1 MFCCHRLF
9 GLEIFSLNVV
19 SFFFPKF
26 LYGTFGKD
34 IGVNSLSRFT
44 EYDFIISPRSQGRA
58 GRQAFLLEVPWSA
71 YHSYDFG
78 KSFLI
83 IERVLGRWGRAP
95 WNSRYHMLFQ
105 ILPLCV
111 LGPRMQC
118 SGIQCS
124 QPCSQWMS
132 LHRPQMAQLMFM
144 VVYHPAAFQ
153 TACEVGRRA
162 LGHGN
167 TGSLFDCIKA

>member
-9 GLEIFSLNVV
+9 GLESFSLNVV

-34 IGVNSLSRFT
+34 IGVSSLSRFT

-71 YHSYDFG
+71 YHSYDFA

-83 IERVLGRWGRAP
+83 IERVLGRWGQAP
-95 WNSRYHMLFQ
+95 WNSRYPMLCQ
-105 ILPLCV
+105 ILPLCFGTKDAV
-111 LGPRMQC
+111 FWDTVFSALFTVDECPQATNSTADVHG
-118 SGIQCS
+118 SVS
-124 QPCSQWMS
+124 PCGFSNS
-132 LHRPQMAQLMFM
+132 LRSWQESSWAWKHRFSVRL
-144 VVYHPAAFQ
+144 Y
-153 TACEVGRRA
+153 
-162 LGHGN
+162 
-167 TGSLFDCIKA
+167 